1 MAINPTNSAAAL
13 VGGGIVALGATQN
26 MVQKVHPLAPG
37 GLAVAI
43 GLGALALSKNGLL
56 SSAGYGALGVG
67 GILLYEG
74 VTAMMAESKSKTDD
88 KKQAAQGMVGLD
100 AIMGSHPKPVL
111 ASQTNIGLNQSPVAP
126 RVGRNIMPSTAQGM
140 SGNRFIPAF
149 GNLYGGR

>member
-13 VGGGIVALGATQN
+13 IGGGLVALGATQN
-26 MVQKVHPLAPG
+26 MVQKTHPLAPG
-37 GLAVAI
+37 AVAAAI

-74 VTAMMAESKSKTDD
+74 ITAMIAESKAKSDD
-88 KKQAAQGMVGLD
+88 KQSTQGMVGLD
-100 AIMGSHPKPVL
+100 AIFGSHPKPVL

-126 RVGRNIMPSTAQGM
+126 KVGRNIMPSTAQGM
-140 SGNRFIPAF
+140 SGNRYIPAF
-149 GNLYGGR
+149 GSLYGGR